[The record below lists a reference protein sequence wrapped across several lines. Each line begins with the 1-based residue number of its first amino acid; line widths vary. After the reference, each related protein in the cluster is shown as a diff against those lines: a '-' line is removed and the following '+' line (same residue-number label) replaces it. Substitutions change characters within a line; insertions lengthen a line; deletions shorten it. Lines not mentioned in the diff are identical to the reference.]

1 MWYFQTWEAPI
12 GKLYLLAND
21 EALHAVAFDSNWPRI
36 RAAVLPRIEQD
47 TPLLAETRQQLA
59 DYFAGKRRAFDL
71 PLHLKGTTFQQQ
83 IWRSLIDI
91 PYGETRTYAEQAN
104 ALGKPL
110 AIRAVGH
117 TNGLNP
123 LCIIIPCHR
132 VIAKSGQL
140 TGYAGG
146 LEAKRYLLELESA
159 QGHLLAV

>member
-1 MWYFQTWEAPI
+1 MWYFQTWKSPI
-12 GKLYLLAND
+12 GELYLLAD
-21 EALHAVAFDSNWPRI
+21 EEALHAVAFESNWPRI
-36 RAAVLPRIEQD
+36 RATLMPRIEQE
-47 TPLLAETRQQLA
+47 TPILAETRQQLS
-59 DYFAGKRRAFDL
+59 DYFAGHRQKFDL
-71 PLHLKGTTFQQQ
+71 PLHIKGTAFQEQT
-83 IWRSLIDI
+83 WLSLLEI
-91 PYGETRTYAEQAN
+91 PYGQTRTYAEQAN

-146 LEAKRYLLELESA
+146 LEAKRYLLT
-159 QGHLLAV
+159 